1 MSRVSPIEL
10 SCSFFRIAASGKGVA
25 RFAMSTLGVSAL
37 ALSTVGCVQGGSKTD
52 ARAEFSSKERS
63 MSGSAARAAY
73 ASDRSNPAYAPMQPM
88 APLDPTEVATA
99 REILRA
105 SARAEWAALRAHAI
119 EASVREPELLA
130 EFAPRA
136 LADSNR
142 GVRFVACMAIAEAR
156 ATDLAEL
163 VEPLLLDESASV
175 RAGALLALSRCG
187 RKPDLTPLAQFVV
200 SDDPEVRGNAYLVLG
215 ELGDASAAPMIRE
228 SVSLGMRLVNPI
240 RVRLVGLTAAEALV
254 KLGDHAEIEP
264 IRAALFAPPEQAE
277 LTLTACDAIGRVK
290 DTVSK
295 PMLERIAG
303 VGGKAARSPEIRLS
317 AARALIQLGE
327 SRNLALSVAA
337 EYANHP
343 DPRIRAAVAA
353 LYGDAGRG
361 AGTLV
366 LQSLLR
372 DADPTVQVAAAGAL
386 GEQGDPT
393 DFTGP

>member
-1 MSRVSPIEL
+1 
-10 SCSFFRIAASGKGVA
+10 
-25 RFAMSTLGVSAL
+25 
-37 ALSTVGCVQGGSKTD
+37 
-52 ARAEFSSKERS
+52 
-63 MSGSAARAAY
+63 MSGASATASRGGLSANPQFAAPPVGAELDPSEIMAAR
-73 ASDRSNPAYAPMQPM
+73 
-88 APLDPTEVATA
+88 EV
-99 REILRA
+99 LRA

-119 EASVREPELLA
+119 EASVRDPELLA
-130 EFAPRA
+130 EFAPKG
-136 LADSNR
+136 LADTNR

-156 ATDLAEL
+156 ATALAEL

-187 RKPDLTPLAQFVV
+187 RKPDLSPLSQFVV

-228 SVSLGMRLVNPI
+228 SVSVGMRLVNPI

-303 VGGKAARSPEIRLS
+303 VGGKAARSPEVRLA
-317 AARALIQLGE
+317 AARALVRLGE
-327 SRNLALSVAA
+327 SRELALSVAA

-343 DPRIRAAVAA
+343 DPRLRAAVAA

-361 AGTLV
+361 AGTMV

-386 GEQGDPT
+386 GEQGDAQEL
-393 DFTGP
+393 TGP